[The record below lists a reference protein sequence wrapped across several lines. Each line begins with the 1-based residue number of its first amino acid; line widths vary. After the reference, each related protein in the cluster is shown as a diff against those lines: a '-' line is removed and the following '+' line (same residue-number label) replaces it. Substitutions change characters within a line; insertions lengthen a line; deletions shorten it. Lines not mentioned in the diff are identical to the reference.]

1 MERTQLTI
9 RLPRDLVQEA
19 KRYAEEHDTTLTR
32 LLAEYLR
39 QLGMQDNRL
48 SDAPI
53 VQRLSGALSADA
65 AIEDHHVY
73 QEQKYDSQT

>member
-1 MERTQLTI
+1 MERTKLTI
-9 RLPRDLVQEA
+9 RLPRDLLQDA
-19 KRYAEEHDTTLTR
+19 KRYAKEHDTTLTR

-39 QLGMQDNRL
+39 HLGMQDDQL

-65 AIEDHHVY
+65 SIEDYHVY
-73 QEQKYDSQT
+73 LEQKHGGQT